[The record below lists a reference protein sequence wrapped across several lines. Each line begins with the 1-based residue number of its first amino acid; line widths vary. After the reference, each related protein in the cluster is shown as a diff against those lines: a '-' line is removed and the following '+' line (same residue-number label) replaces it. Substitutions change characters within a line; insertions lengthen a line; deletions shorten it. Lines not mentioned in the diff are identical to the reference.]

1 MSDNRVISNNQPARI
16 FPECVTPVPEHI
28 QRKANGLLLRYFSGE
43 RLSKK
48 VKCSGKKGGVYP
60 VLKINIG
67 SSWRLLSTDNGQ
79 SWKLMSHERYN
90 KMISR

>member
-1 MSDNRVISNNQPARI
+1 MSDNRIISHHQPARI

>member
-1 MSDNRVISNNQPARI
+1 MSDNRTICNKQPARI
-16 FPECVTPVPEHI
+16 CPECVTPVPAHI

-67 SSWRLLSTDNGQ
+67 SSWRLLSTDSGQ